1 MSEKFEPITSQEQFD
16 TMVQQRIKREQ
27 EKLANQ
33 YGDYDQVKA
42 KNEQLEKEV
51 GELRPTLAQL
61 KNAAAE
67 HDKTVS
73 DLNAKIAGYETTNL
87 RTKIAY
93 QKGLPLDL
101 AERLVGDDEESIT
114 ADADRLASFIKPSQP
129 PVPPLKSVE
138 DKHGSNKDGAYQ
150 SLLENMNLEGE

>member
-16 TMVQQRIKREQ
+16 AMIQQRIKREE
-27 EKLANQ
+27 EKVANQ
-33 YGDYDQVKA
+33 YGDYDEIKA

-51 GELRPTLAQL
+51 GELRPTIAQL

-73 DLNAKIAGYETTNL
+73 DLNSKIAGYETINL

-93 QKGLPLDL
+93 QKGLPIDL
-101 AERLVGDDEESIT
+101 ADRLVGDDEESIT
-114 ADADRLASFIKPSQP
+114 ADADRLVSFIKPNEP
-129 PVPPLKSVE
+129 PVPPLKDVE
-138 DKHGSNKDGAYQ
+138 DNTGSTKDGAYK